1 MSKRIAKLS
10 GDQKKEMFWAS
21 IHTQTLANLR
31 DTLAATGLEAHTRN
45 ETTEKTSLMEA
56 AMRGR
61 QKSLDTLLD
70 WYERRRELRSK
81 GWIDLKDDDGR
92 TALMLAAMEGQ
103 VECMESLLKFGAKV
117 SLKDDQNKTW
127 LELAEERKRAKAVEF
142 IRDHLKPAEVEE
154 LVEEEDGS
162 VLTSTQRNK
171 LKKRELQAK
180 EEQAKKES
188 GVASA
193 PVLTTRDK
201 TVKPKWDEV
210 QRLFDSFDELKPLH
224 DVVVSR
230 PDDSEVDPALFT
242 CHWLRVAKLSLGQ
255 MVCLPNCDGLV
266 ELQQLI
272 LTGSGKLQTLPV
284 FHLAKLRVLEAEGC
298 GLESVPSLSASLEV
312 VNLSNNRLEAVDFL
326 QACVNLQSLNLSGN
340 RLASLDGL
348 PWEAMSRL
356 ADVKLGRNRLV
367 ELPKEMGSLVN
378 LVNLEAEENLVGKIP
393 LEFLKLKKLRL
404 LTLNGN
410 PIQDPKLLK
419 ICNNT
424 TQKSPKDLFSKLEKL
439 DERESKSQ
447 KKSAPKKKP
456 AAVAVVEEN
465 SDLELDDDEI

>member
-31 DTLAATGLEAHTRN
+31 DTLAATGIEAHTRN
-45 ETTEKTSLMEA
+45 EATEKTSLMEA

-81 GWIDLKDDDGR
+81 GWIDLKDEDGR

-117 SLKDDQNKTW
+117 SFKDDQNKTW
-127 LELAEERKRAKAVEF
+127 LELAEERKRQKAVEF
-142 IRDHLKPAEVEE
+142 IHDHLKPAEVEE

-180 EEQAKKES
+180 EEQAKKDS
-188 GVASA
+188 GMVST

-201 TVKPKWDEV
+201 TIKPKWDEV
-210 QRLFDSFDELKPLH
+210 QRLFDSFDELKPIH
-224 DVVVSR
+224 DVVVNR
-230 PDDSEVDPALFT
+230 PDGLEVDPALFT
-242 CHWLRVAKLSLGQ
+242 CHWLRVVKLSMGE
-255 MVCLPNCDGLV
+255 MMTLPNCDGLV

-272 LTGSGKLQTLPV
+272 LTGSVKLKTLPV
-284 FHLAKLRVLEAEGC
+284 FQLTKLRVLEAEGC
-298 GLESVPSLSASLEV
+298 GLETIPKLSASLEV
-312 VNLSNNRLEAVDFL
+312 VNVSNNKLQSVEFL
-326 QACVNLQSLNLSGN
+326 QNCVNLQSLNLSGN
-340 RLASLDGL
+340 QLTNLEGL
-348 PWEAMSRL
+348 PWESMSRL
-356 ADVKLGRNRLV
+356 ADVKLGRNRLI
-367 ELPKEMGSLVN
+367 EFPKEMGNLVN
-378 LVNLEAEENLVGKIP
+378 LVNLEAEENLVNKIP

-424 TQKSPKDLFSKLEKL
+424 SQKSPKDLFSKLEKL
-439 DERESKSQ
+439 DERESKTQ
-447 KKSAPKKKP
+447 KKSTSKKKP
-456 AAVAVVEEN
+456 VAVVVEEN